1 MELNIRKRSLKDK
14 GFTII
19 ELLIVITIILI
30 LAAISLPIVEKIR
43 ERARAAVCMNNLKQ
57 LGMALILYMDNWDG
71 CLNLTFE
78 EIINSRP
85 ETFYPNYWHYLL
97 YPNYVKSTEVFACPS
112 VLKRYDIPS
121 KNVRTYLMPS
131 GICNGPK
138 GKKVMNYRAQDKIV
152 LLIDN
157 ASYIQTFYPPPSCG
171 DNPSCLEKL
180 QIKGYTYRP
189 WNISNTNA
197 SWPQKYP
204 GLHGAPYSGPNNFWY
219 CVFLDGHFDIVKAT
233 DFTYVYV
240 CCPEEWF
247 WNPNGK
253 AIIEPSHLK

>member
-1 MELNIRKRSLKDK
+1 MKKNVFKRE

-30 LAAISLPIVEKIR
+30 LAAILFPTVEKIR

-71 CLNLTFE
+71 CLNLTFG
-78 EIINSRP
+78 EIINSKP

-112 VLKRYDIPS
+112 VLKRANIPPGT
-121 KNVRTYLMPS
+121 KNRRTYVMPS

-180 QIKGYTYRP
+180 QIKGYSYRP
-189 WNISNTNA
+189 SQIDATGTT
-197 SWPQKYP
+197 WPVAYP
-204 GLHGAPYSGPNNFWY
+204 GLHGASGVGNDPENFWY
-219 CVFLDGHFDIVKAT
+219 CVFLDGHFDIVKAK
-233 DFTYVYV
+233 DFTSVGS
-240 CCPEEWF
+240 CCPEGWF
-247 WNPNGK
+247 SNPNGK